1 MQIPVRN
8 NKVAIFDRHIL
19 LIGSYNWMTAAEHSN
34 DEDAIFVRTSVIAAY
49 ESAFENFG
57 TTTSLTGASQYPSVL
72 KRCLDGVKRY
82 LFRPSTYLF
91 EPIVLL

>member
-19 LIGSYNWMTAAEHSN
+19 LIGSYNWMTAAEQSN

-49 ESAFENFG
+49 ESAFRELRDDDVIDRG
-57 TTTSLTGASQYPSVL
+57 IAISLCPEKMS
-72 KRCLDGVKRY
+72 
-82 LFRPSTYLF
+82 
-91 EPIVLL
+91 

>member
-19 LIGSYNWMTAAEHSN
+19 LIGSYNWITAAEQSN

-57 TTTSLTGASQYPSVL
+57 TTTSCVHDAFQVRISPMAADTRRNSFSSMVRRIRRQPA
-72 KRCLDGVKRY
+72 R
-82 LFRPSTYLF
+82 
-91 EPIVLL
+91 